1 MENIIQAI
9 TEAEAKAAEIKLSA
23 TQRAAEI
30 VADAEQKA
38 AETEKNA
45 REVCKAYRATQ
56 TRLAVQEAEVQYA
69 KVIAEKSADAKA
81 QSEEQMKNVGGVVAK
96 IVGRIVSGDC

>member
-45 REVCKAYRATQ
+45 RVFPILSCVLR
-56 TRLAVQEAEVQYA
+56 
-69 KVIAEKSADAKA
+69 
-81 QSEEQMKNVGGVVAK
+81 KNPL
-96 IVGRIVSGDC
+96 